1 MRYNALMVRELAAT
15 VVLSLTSCQAPGG
28 GATSGAA
35 TTPGVT
41 TASGSSGGETS
52 STGGDTSTSESSGAA
67 SGGTSSGEPPLD
79 LGVTPDFGDGPPAG
93 CKGKIDILFVMSRHP
108 SSRFVQEQL
117 IAAFPQFIAAIESKF
132 SDFDY
137 HIMVIDGDG
146 PVREWGDAYCNHV
159 CPDLSCKIEDPCC
172 PDHNSPGD
180 LCCTV
185 PDYPCDYVDDA
196 TPCDSTWGA
205 GTVFP
210 AGDDASN
217 KMCAI
222 DGGRRYLIKGQTD
235 LAETFVCLAQ
245 VGTSGDHRLGQALTA
260 AMQKSINDPGGC
272 NGGFLRKD
280 ALLLVALFS
289 NTADEG
295 GRGYSEGTPYD
306 WAQAVLAAKGGDP
319 EAVVMLSVLRKDCPG
334 YDGICR
340 MAKMFPYW
348 VTEDSDA
355 PDYGPAF
362 DAATDLVETA
372 CAGFVPP
379 G

>member
-1 MRYNALMVRELAAT
+1 MVRELAAA
-15 VVLSLTSCQAPGG
+15 VVFSLTACQAPGG
-28 GATSGAA
+28 ATSGFA

-52 STGGDTSTSESSGAA
+52 STGGDTSSSDSSDAA

-108 SSRFVQEQL
+108 TSGYVQEQL
-117 IAAFPQFIAAIESKF
+117 IAAFPHFISTIESRF
-132 SDFDY
+132 ANFDY

-146 PVREWGDAYCNHV
+146 ESDLDDRWGDYSCNEL
-159 CPDLSCKIEDPCC
+159 CPDLSCKDYEPCC
-172 PDHNSPGD
+172 PDKNDGIPNVGKPCCDVPG
-180 LCCTV
+180 
-185 PDYPCDYVDDA
+185 YPCGYLDDA
-196 TPCDSTWGA
+196 TYCDSAWGA
-205 GTVFP
+205 GSVFP
-210 AGDDASN
+210 AGYYASN

-280 ALLLVALFS
+280 ALLMVALIS
-289 NTADEG
+289 NTVDWFDLG
-295 GRGYSEGTPYD
+295 SEGTPYD

-319 EAVVMLSVLRKDCPG
+319 EAVVMLSILRKPCEGQDRVCQ
-334 YDGICR
+334 
-340 MAKMFPYW
+340 MVEMFPYGLL
-348 VTEDSDA
+348 ENSDA